1 MNFGE
6 LQANVQ
12 SAMGRSD
19 VPSFV
24 YMLTT
29 AGLNSD
35 PDLRLL
41 EMQAKTTLTTTSGD
55 DSVALPANFV
65 SVESAY
71 INVGGRRSRLVPTT
85 ESAQSVRHDPS
96 NQPYTYAVGNGELI
110 LMPVPDG
117 EYTIT
122 LRYYARFADLAAP
135 ADTNATLD
143 NYPQLYFYQSLIH
156 AALWAQDDEGS
167 ARYSSAYTSVK
178 DLAMKNDLKRRFAGP
193 LIQRSAVQI

>member
-41 EMQAKTTLTTTSGD
+41 EMQREVPLTAAAE
-55 DSVALPANFV
+55 SVTLPADFLSAE
-65 SVESAY
+65 SVY
-71 INVGGRRSRLVPTT
+71 LNNGGVRTRLIPET
-85 ESAQSVRHDPS
+85 ESAQAVRHDPS
-96 NQPYTYAVGNGELI
+96 GTPYFYAVHNGELT

-117 EYTIT
+117 TYTIT
-122 LRYYARFADLAAP
+122 LRYYARLADLVAP
-135 ADTNATLD
+135 TDTNAVLD
-143 NYPQLYFYQSLIH
+143 AYPQLYLYQALIH

-167 ARYSSAYTSVK
+167 ARYSSAYSSSKALV
-178 DLAMKNDLKRRFAGP
+178 MKNDIKRRFAGP
-193 LIQRSAVQI
+193 MIQRSAVQI

>member
-1 MNFGE
+1 MTFAE

-24 YMLTT
+24 YTLTT

-35 PDLRLL
+35 ADLRLL
-41 EMQAKTTLTTTSGD
+41 EMQAETTLTATSET
-55 DSVALPANFV
+55 VTLPADFL

-71 INVGGRRSRLVPTT
+71 ISSGGRRWRLIPST
-85 ESAQSVRHDPS
+85 ETAQAVGHDGS
-96 NQPYTYAVGNGELI
+96 GEPYFYAVHNGELT
-110 LMPVPDG
+110 LMPVPDT

-122 LRYYARFADLAAP
+122 LRYYARLANLVAP
-135 ADTNATLD
+135 SDTNAVLVA
-143 NYPQLYFYQSLIH
+143 YPQLYLYQALIH

-167 ARYSSAYTSVK
+167 ARYSSAYTSSK
-178 DLAMKNDLKRRFAGP
+178 ALAMKNDLKRRFAGP
-193 LIQRSAVQI
+193 MIQRSAVRL